1 MSLNIDT
8 FKGAVSAGKGFAKS
22 NLFVV
27 QLPTN
32 IPGAP
37 VINSNTL
44 NLVCKNIQ
52 MPGRQILT
60 SDRII
65 GMKAIKTAYGFL
77 HDDVSMTFH
86 VMNDFKIKEYFE
98 AWQQSVV
105 NTTTQEL
112 NYFNEYTRNVEIRQL
127 SKRSNAFQKLANGL
141 ILADAIFE
149 LFGSDLLSDSQVA
162 GLANQTVHTVR
173 LQNAYPTTLNGYEL
187 TNDLD
192 GMVELNVQL
201 SFKNWRQL

>member
-1 MSLNIDT
+1 
-8 FKGAVSAGKGFAKS
+8 
-22 NLFVV
+22 
-27 QLPTN
+27 
-32 IPGAP
+32 
-37 VINSNTL
+37 
-44 NLVCKNIQ
+44 

>member
-8 FKGAVSAGKGFAKS
+8 FKGAVSAGRGFAKS

-32 IPGAP
+32 IPGGP

-98 AWQQSVV
+98 AWQQLVV
-105 NTTTQEL
+105 NTNTQEL

-162 GLANQTVHTVR
+162 GLANQTVHAVR

>member
-8 FKGAVSAGKGFAKS
+8 FKGAVSAGGGFAKT

-44 NLVCKNIQ
+44 NLVCKGAQ

-60 SDRII
+60 SERII
-65 GMKAIKTAYGFL
+65 GMKSIKTAYGFL
-77 HDDVSMTFH
+77 TDDVSLTFH

-127 SKRSNAFQKLANGL
+127 SKRSSSFQKLASGL
-141 ILADAIFE
+141 VLADAIFE
-149 LFGSDLLSDSQVA
+149 LVGSDLLSDNQVA
-162 GLANQTVHTVR
+162 GLLNQTVHGVR

-187 TNDLD
+187 NNELD